1 MSMKTGKKTPCAECP
16 FSRKIEPG
24 RLGGSNPEV
33 YIGQTEGPFWLPCHM
48 SKGYEDSRTDHAK
61 HEQCAG
67 AAMYRDAIG
76 RADLMPP
83 ELLRLPH
90 DADLVFSSHAEFLAH
105 HRRIALEVAAE
116 VLEHVPPQIFMQV
129 EIAVLQK
136 KLEDGGDAF
145 ITRSARKA

>member
-24 RLGGSNPEV
+24 KLGGSSPET

-48 SKGYEDSRTDHAK
+48 SKGYEGSRTDHAA

-90 DADLVFSSHAEFLAH
+90 NAELVFSSHAEFMAH
-105 HRRIALEVAAE
+105 HRDIPLEVASE
-116 VLEHVPPQIFMQV
+116 VLEDVPPQIFMQV
-129 EIAVLQK
+129 EMAILKK
-136 KLEDGGDAF
+136 KLASGGDAF
-145 ITRSARKA
+145 VTPSARKT